1 MYVWSHAL
9 TVALRTTCLHTHTYI
24 YIIHIHTYI
33 CVTSYTY
40 MYIQVNEVL
49 DDQAMLR
56 KYKKEIDQLKKKL
69 RYTSAG
75 GEKDMEICQ
84 MINQLQSL
92 QVVCVSE

>member
-1 MYVWSHAL
+1 MMAVW
-9 TVALRTTCLHTHTYI
+9 
-24 YIIHIHTYI
+24 
-33 CVTSYTY
+33 CVL
-40 MYIQVNEVL
+40 QVNEVL

-84 MINQLQSL
+84 MINQMQSL
-92 QVVCVSE
+92 QVAASPTHANTRARSTCMSHARTRHAACSMPG

>member
-1 MYVWSHAL
+1 VTNAAVHAEETL
-9 TVALRTTCLHTHTYI
+9 STLKFATRAKK
-24 YIIHIHTYI
+24 
-33 CVTSYTY
+33 
-40 MYIQVNEVL
+40 IQNTAEVNEVL
-49 DDQAMLR
+49 NDEAMLR

-92 QVVCVSE
+92 QVCVSVFCWSRGCR